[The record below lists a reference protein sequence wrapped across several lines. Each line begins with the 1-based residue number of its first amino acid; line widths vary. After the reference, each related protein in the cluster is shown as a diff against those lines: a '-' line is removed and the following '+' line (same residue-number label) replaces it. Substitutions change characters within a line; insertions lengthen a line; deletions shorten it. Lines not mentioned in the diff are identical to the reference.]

1 MGLKACLFDMDG
13 VVAWK
18 RLAEELSIPFTEED
32 NHALKGLSR
41 VDSLDHILRLGH
53 LRLDEKT
60 KVKLMDQKNAW
71 YLDLIQ
77 GVRAE
82 DILPGAKELIESL
95 VAEGIRVGLGSS
107 SRNAQL
113 ILDNVGLTPLFDTV
127 VDGNH
132 ITLSKPD
139 PEVFLKGATALGVAP
154 ADVVVFEDAASGVK
168 AAKTGGFFAVGVGDK
183 DQLSEADVVVDHLQG
198 VTVGQLRTWMEH
210 GLG

>member
-1 MGLKACLFDMDG
+1 M
-13 VVAWK
+13 
-18 RLAEELSIPFTEED
+18 
-32 NHALKGLSR
+32 
-41 VDSLDHILRLGH
+41 
-53 LRLDEKT
+53 
-60 KVKLMDQKNAW
+60 
-71 YLDLIQ
+71 
-77 GVRAE
+77 
-82 DILPGAKELIESL
+82 
-95 VAEGIRVGLGSS
+95 
-107 SRNAQL
+107 
-113 ILDNVGLTPLFDTV
+113 GLTPLFDTV